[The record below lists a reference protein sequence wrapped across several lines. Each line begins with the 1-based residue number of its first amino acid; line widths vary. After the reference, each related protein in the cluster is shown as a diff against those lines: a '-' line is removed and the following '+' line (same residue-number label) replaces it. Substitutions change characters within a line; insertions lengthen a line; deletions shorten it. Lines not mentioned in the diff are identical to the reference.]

1 MNSENKEVKPGK
13 EMRLFKKLTA
23 IPYLLVVL
31 TLLMPLATVSCNDDK
46 VIAEPNVYELAS
58 GLDLKEALQEPARGM
73 IVKMETNNPKAL
85 ERFRTTMPNFPK
97 MEPMPSL
104 YVLVLGAIIAAVFA
118 LFTPLGSIAVGML
131 TMVSMG
137 AFLAQLSKISAAV
150 GVPMLKV
157 EPGIG
162 LSAATVLIF
171 IGTAMNL
178 ATIARPIVDE
188 LRRRHAAKK
197 NREKQA

>member
-1 MNSENKEVKPGK
+1 MSSENKAKTEVKGGR

-23 IPYLLVVL
+23 VPYLLVIL
-31 TLLMPLATVSCNDDK
+31 ALLMPLATVSCNDEQ

-58 GLDLKEALQEPARGM
+58 GLDLKKELREPALGM

-97 MEPMPSL
+97 MEPMPFL
-104 YVLVLGAIIAAVFA
+104 YALVIGAFLAAVFA
-118 LFTPLGSIAVGML
+118 LFTPLGSIALGML

-137 AFLAQLSKISAAV
+137 AFLAQLSKICSSV

-162 LSAATVLIF
+162 LTAATVLIF

-178 ATIARPIVDE
+178 ATIIRPIVDE
-188 LRRRHAAKK
+188 LKVRKVKK
-197 NREKQA
+197 KKG